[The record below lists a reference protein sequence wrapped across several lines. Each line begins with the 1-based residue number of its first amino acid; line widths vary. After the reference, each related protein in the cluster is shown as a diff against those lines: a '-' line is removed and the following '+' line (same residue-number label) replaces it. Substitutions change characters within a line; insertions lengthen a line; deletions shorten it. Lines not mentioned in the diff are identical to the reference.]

1 MLLSVARGKV
11 SEGIDFDHNYGRAVI
26 MFGCVVPVFG
36 VGERTERSRRVPYQ
50 YTESRIL
57 KARLEYLRDAYR
69 IRESEFLGFDAM
81 RNAAQCV
88 GRVLRGK
95 TDWGLMVF
103 ADKVSH
109 MTSFGYLFS
118 QLSPTERF
126 ARADKR
132 AKLPRWINQ
141 YITEVAS
148 NLSTDMAVTLSKL
161 FMRTI
166 SQNPNENQ
174 TGVSLW
180 TLEDIEK
187 AQAKQREQALLA
199 VEQRAGQREAD
210 DMDEDEYGDGGIDDE
225 MEMLVE

>member
-1 MLLSVARGKV
+1 MGDNRVLS
-11 SEGIDFDHNYGRAVI
+11 
-26 MFGCVVPVFG
+26 
-36 VGERTERSRRVPYQ
+36 VPYQ

-103 ADKVSH
+103 ADKVRQSQVPIPE
-109 MTSFGYLFS
+109 YLHIIYS
-118 QLSPTERF
+118 QRF

-141 YITEVAS
+141 YITETAS
-148 NLSTDMAVTLSKL
+148 NLSTDMALTLSKL

-174 TGVSLW
+174 TGISLW
-180 TLEDIEK
+180 TLEDVEK
-187 AQAKQREQALLA
+187 AQAKQKEFAMVAEQS
-199 VEQRAGQREAD
+199 R
-210 DMDEDEYGDGGIDDE
+210 EDEEEDYGDGGIDDD
-225 MEMLVE
+225 MLVDFDLNV

>member
-1 MLLSVARGKV
+1 
-11 SEGIDFDHNYGRAVI
+11 
-26 MFGCVVPVFG
+26 MFG
-36 VGERTERSRRVPYQ
+36 VPYQ

-103 ADKVSH
+103 ADK
-109 MTSFGYLFS
+109 
-118 QLSPTERF
+118 RF

-141 YITEVAS
+141 YITETAV
-148 NLSTDMAVTLSKL
+148 NLSTDMAIGLSKL

-166 SQNPNENQ
+166 SQNPKENQ
-174 TGVSLW
+174 TGISLW
-180 TLEDIEK
+180 TLEDIQK
-187 AQAKQREQALLA
+187 AQEKQRELNLEAA
-199 VEQRAGQREAD
+199 EKQRRRSGGGEEIEE
-210 DMDEDEYGDGGIDDE
+210 DEYEYGDGWISDAALGEADLDE
-225 MEMLVE
+225 L